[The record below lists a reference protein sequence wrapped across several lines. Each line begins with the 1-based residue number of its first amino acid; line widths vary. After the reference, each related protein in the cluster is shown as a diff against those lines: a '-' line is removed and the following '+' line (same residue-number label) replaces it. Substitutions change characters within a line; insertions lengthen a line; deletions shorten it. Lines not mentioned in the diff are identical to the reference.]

1 MSIGPALDLVID
13 FSHLNHRKPKER
25 FAFCSNNCQSL
36 VFKATQRFGRKRE
49 KSNVAQNLDMVEGSK
64 SLPVSISSFFLH
76 ILNWKSF

>member
-36 VFKATQRFGRKRE
+36 VFKATQTKVWQKKGKIKCCPKFRY
-49 KSNVAQNLDMVEGSK
+49 V
-64 SLPVSISSFFLH
+64 
-76 ILNWKSF
+76 